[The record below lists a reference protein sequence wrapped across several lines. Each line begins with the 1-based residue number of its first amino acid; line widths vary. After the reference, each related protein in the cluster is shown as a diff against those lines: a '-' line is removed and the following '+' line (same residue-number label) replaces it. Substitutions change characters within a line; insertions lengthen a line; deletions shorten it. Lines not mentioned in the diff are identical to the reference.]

1 MTSNMLRALMAA
13 LLSGA
18 CLMGC
23 DNGGNDGVGASGGSG
38 GSGGD
43 SSGGGGDN
51 SGSGSGGDNS
61 GGGGDNSGSGSGGD
75 DSGSGG
81 DDSGAGGCAEGSGG
95 GCGFPPEEP
104 CEVRD
109 VEGTIPGVKIT
120 IESSRCVYHEGE
132 PAEFVYTVTTDSSVP
147 PIDIAA
153 STGCGRCVKPTS
165 DPLSFVSYK
174 ISGLS
179 WGADPQPQSYCLCD
193 VGCCPP
199 DESATVQVD
208 ATTATQTIRW
218 SGRQWNGPSDTSNP
232 EGDFFAPGSYEVEV
246 TFDGKEQGVV
256 TAKLGIEI
264 YP

>member
-1 MTSNMLRALMAA
+1 
-13 LLSGA
+13 
-18 CLMGC
+18 MGC
-23 DNGGNDGVGASGGSG
+23 KSGGNDGVGASGGSG
-38 GSGGD
+38 GDGSGGD
-43 SSGGGGDN
+43 SSGSGGDG
-51 SGSGSGGDNS
+51 SGSGGDGSGSGGDNS
-61 GGGGDNSGSGSGGD
+61 GSGGDNSG
-75 DSGSGG
+75 
-81 DDSGAGGCAEGSGG
+81 AGGCDDGSGG
-95 GCGFPPEEP
+95 GCGLPPDEP
-104 CEVRD
+104 CAVRD

-120 IESSRCVYHEGE
+120 IESSRCAYREGE
-132 PAEFVYTVTTDSSVP
+132 AAEFVYTVTTDSSVP

-153 STGCGRCVKPTS
+153 STGCGRCVEPTS

-174 ISGLS
+174 ISGS
-179 WGADPQPQSYCLCD
+179 SFQGEPQSYCLCD

-208 ATTATQTIRW
+208 ATTATQTIHW

>member
-1 MTSNMLRALMAA
+1 MAV

-18 CLMGC
+18 CLIGC
-23 DNGGNDGVGASGGSG
+23 KTGGNDGVGGSGGSG

-43 SSGGGGDN
+43 NSGSGGDD
-51 SGSGSGGDNS
+51 SGSGSGGDSS
-61 GGGGDNSGSGSGGD
+61 GSGNGGDNSGGD

-81 DDSGAGGCAEGSGG
+81 DDSGAGGCGEGSGG
-95 GCGFPPEEP
+95 GCGLPPEQP

-120 IESSRCVYHEGE
+120 IESSRCFYHQGE
-132 PAEFVYTVTTDSSVP
+132 AAEFVYTVTTDSSVP

-153 STGCGRCVKPTS
+153 STGCGRCVEPTS

-179 WGADPQPQSYCLCD
+179 WGAEPQPQLYCLCD

-232 EGDFFAPGSYEVEV
+232 EGDFFALGSYEVEV

-256 TAKLGIEI
+256 TAKLPIEI

>member
-1 MTSNMLRALMAA
+1 MTSNVLRALVAA

-23 DNGGNDGVGASGGSG
+23 KNGGNDGVGASDGSGGSG

-43 SSGGGGDN
+43 N
-51 SGSGSGGDNS
+51 
-61 GGGGDNSGSGSGGD
+61 SGSGGD

-81 DDSGAGGCAEGSGG
+81 DDSGSGGDDSGSGGDDSGGGGCGEGSGG
-95 GCGFPPEEP
+95 GCGLPPDEP
-104 CEVRD
+104 CAVRD
-109 VEGTIPGVKIT
+109 VEGTIPGVKIS
-120 IESSRCVYHEGE
+120 IESSRCAYREGE

-153 STGCGRCVKPTS
+153 STGCGRCVEPTS

-174 ISGLS
+174 ISGTS
-179 WGADPQPQSYCLCD
+179 FRGDPQTYCLCD

>member
-1 MTSNMLRALMAA
+1 MTSNMLRALTAA

-23 DNGGNDGVGASGGSG
+23 NSGGNDGVGGSG

-43 SSGGGGDN
+43 NSASGGDN
-51 SGSGSGGDNS
+51 GGSGGDN
-61 GGGGDNSGSGSGGD
+61 GGDNGGSGGD
-75 DSGSGG
+75 DSGS
-81 DDSGAGGCAEGSGG
+81 DDSGAGGCGEGSGG
-95 GCGFPPEEP
+95 GCGFPPDEP

-132 PAEFVYTVTTDSSVP
+132 SAEFVYTVTTDSSVP

-153 STGCGRCVKPTS
+153 STGCGRCVEPTS

-174 ISGLS
+174 ISGS
-179 WGADPQPQSYCLCD
+179 SFQGEPQSYCLCD

-208 ATTATQTIRW
+208 ATTVTRSILW

-232 EGDFFAPGSYEVEV
+232 EGDFFAAGSYEVEV

>member
-1 MTSNMLRALMAA
+1 MTSNVLRALTAA
-13 LLSGA
+13 LLSCA

-23 DNGGNDGVGASGGSG
+23 KSGGNDGVGGSG

-43 SSGGGGDN
+43 NG
-51 SGSGSGGDNS
+51 GSGGDN
-61 GGGGDNSGSGSGGD
+61 GGSGG
-75 DSGSGG
+75 SGGNTGGSGGSGGNTGGSGG
-81 DDSGAGGCAEGSGG
+81 DDSGAGGCGEGSGG
-95 GCGFPPEEP
+95 GCGLPPDQP

-120 IESSRCVYHEGE
+120 IESSRCAYREGE
-132 PAEFVYTVTTDSSVP
+132 PAEFVYTVTTDASVP

-153 STGCGRCVKPTS
+153 STGCGRCVEPS
-165 DPLSFVSYK
+165 ADPLSFVSYK
-174 ISGLS
+174 ISGLT
-179 WGADPQPQSYCLCD
+179 WAADPQPQLYCLCD

-208 ATTATQTIRW
+208 ATTATQTIHW

>member
-1 MTSNMLRALMAA
+1 MAA

-23 DNGGNDGVGASGGSG
+23 TNGDNDGSG
-38 GSGGD
+38 GTGGT
-43 SSGGGGDN
+43 GGGNTGTGGDN
-51 SGSGSGGDNS
+51 TGT
-61 GGGGDNSGSGSGGD
+61 GGD
-75 DSGSGG
+75 DTGTGGDDTGTGGDDTGTGG

-95 GCGFPPEEP
+95 GCGEPPDEP

-147 PIDIAA
+147 PIDVAA
-153 STGCGRCVKPTS
+153 STGCGRCVEPTS

-174 ISGLS
+174 ISGS
-179 WGADPQPQSYCLCD
+179 SSQGEPQRYCLCD

-208 ATTATQTIRW
+208 ATTVTQSILW
-218 SGRQWNGPSDTSNP
+218 SGRQWNGPSDTNNP

>member
-1 MTSNMLRALMAA
+1 MASNVLRVLAAA

-23 DNGGNDGVGASGGSG
+23 KSSVNDGGGSGGNDGNDGSSASGSSSGDDGTGASGGDNG
-38 GSGGD
+38 GSGGND
-43 SSGGGGDN
+43 GGSAN
-51 SGSGSGGDNS
+51 AGSGGDCE
-61 GGGGDNSGSGSGGD
+61 GC
-75 DSGSGG
+75 
-81 DDSGAGGCAEGSGG
+81 GGCGSGG
-95 GCGFPPEEP
+95 GCGFPPDEP
-104 CEVRD
+104 CAVRD
-109 VEGTIPGVKIT
+109 VEGTIPGVKIS
-120 IESSRCVYHEGE
+120 IESSRCAYHEGE
-132 PAEFVYTVTTDSSVP
+132 PAEFIYTVTTDSSVP

-153 STGCGRCVKPTS
+153 STGCGRCVEPS
-165 DPLSFVSYK
+165 ADPLSFVSYK
-174 ISGLS
+174 ISGLT
-179 WGADPQPQSYCLCD
+179 WAADPQPQLYCLCD
-193 VGCCPP
+193 VGCCAP
-199 DESATVQVD
+199 DEAATVQVD